1 MFKLIICKFESI
13 LLSNI
18 TYPLCQCFSLITCTA
33 HINGQHIHCLIFIS
47 LTGTIFPRTLINAP
61 SAVFQKNYVD
71 ATTRNIDVSFF
82 VLALRYINSKKLLR
96 KFYYVALECME
107 ILYHMLLYLNEKYFP
122 KQKINYI
129 SFNI

>member
-1 MFKLIICKFESI
+1 MTLFLKMLKLIVCKFESI

-18 TYPLCQCFSLITCTA
+18 TPCQCFSLITCTA

-61 SAVFQKNYVD
+61 SAVLQKNYVD
-71 ATTRNIDVSFF
+71 ATARNIDVSFF
-82 VLALRYINSKKLLR
+82 VLARINSKKLLR
-96 KFYYVALECME
+96 KFYYVASECGNL
-107 ILYHMLLYLNEKYFP
+107 ISYNLNEKYFA

-129 SFNI
+129 GFNI